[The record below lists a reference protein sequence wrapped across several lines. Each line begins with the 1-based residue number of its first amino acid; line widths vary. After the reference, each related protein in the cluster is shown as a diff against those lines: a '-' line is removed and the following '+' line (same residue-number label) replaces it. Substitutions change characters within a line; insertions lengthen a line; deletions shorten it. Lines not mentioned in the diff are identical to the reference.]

1 MEVSAYRHLYDNI
14 HDFKTTAMHVESE
27 IRRYGI
33 HSHSREAVPGTKG
46 RRHVEMWASM
56 KTVSHFNLGIALE
69 LMLKLL
75 LHLNGIALTEVL
87 RGKEGHFLTKLH
99 DAIPKKYQD
108 QLESTFQ
115 ESLSALPDGYTLI
128 AFINTSSPANPP
140 PTPRNRDIS
149 SLRGLF
155 EYFDEDMQWWQKRY
169 SWEQINKGRW
179 RHYLSDISV
188 FVELINRVMSGI
200 ERH

>member
-1 MEVSAYRHLYDNI
+1 MEVTAYRLLYDNI
-14 HDFKTTAMHVESE
+14 QDFKTIAMHVESE

-33 HSHSREAVPGTKG
+33 RSDSDEAVPGMKG
-46 RRHVEMWASM
+46 RRHLDMWVSM

-75 LHLNGIALTEVL
+75 LHLNRIAPTEVL
-87 RGKEGHFLTKLH
+87 RGQARHFLTKLH
-99 DAIPKKYQD
+99 DAIPEKYQD

-115 ESLSALPDGYTLI
+115 ASRIVLPDGYTLI
-128 AFINTSSPANPP
+128 ALTNTASPASGPLP
-140 PTPRNRDIS
+140 QNRDIS

-169 SWEQINKGRW
+169 SWELIDKGHW
-179 RHYLSDISV
+179 RHYISDISV
-188 FVELINRVMSGI
+188 FVELINRVMRNI
-200 ERH
+200 ERP